1 VAGDD
6 LRIVANHAFLQKPMQ
21 PVTPTRRF
29 SQPQLRI
36 DILSVAILLL
46 FLWGWHWRVAGY
58 LSPVAGASLM
68 GFLAMCMAY
77 GSIFTRLIAP
87 LFHGAPGVP
96 FQVLAGYFLFNSLL
110 FLVAL
115 CSPFGMVFNLAMLFI
130 LALIGLV
137 AMRQRALPDDT
148 LPSDHLAGC
157 LAMIVSCIGATIC
170 CNDIQVPGVQ
180 EGSVIYKVWS
190 DVFIHV
196 REISVFAQ
204 AHGIGSIQDIKL
216 AGGRAPIY
224 HFASYLSPAA
234 ISVVSGAT
242 AMQVYASLQLPLGIA
257 LTGLAAF
264 CFMGK
269 LFGWGPGIAATV
281 AVVLIPDA
289 FQQGFQIRYLSY
301 NFMAQVNL
309 GMLYGIAAVAMAWM
323 FMIDGCRRGKY
334 SLVLLAYGFLAV
346 CLFYKAHLF
355 VANSYVMLMY
365 PLVFFV
371 PLRLSWRIGMGL
383 IATAVFSLVVMW
395 SQSIPRVPTLRL
407 DGSGI
412 GRYLVLLLAKSEPG
426 WIREEFT
433 RIFIQEKHSLVV
445 QAFFAAVMLLL
456 STFGFWVAGLA
467 VALGTTWRK
476 MPMIIWSFPII
487 VVGNY
492 LLTSIGLA
500 GDEHGVGSPDE
511 LLNRPL
517 VWAYFAVAAWT
528 AAVAYRTSIGTA
540 LPRGGK
546 AAAAM
551 LVCALSVGA
560 ALYSAPN
567 LQTYPQYQVPTFA
580 TGAVPG
586 CLVEAARYLRLHSAQ
601 SDVVQ
606 ESAADPRFRLAAL
619 AERQLY
625 VGEEPF
631 GGVSKMQEE
640 RLADVTRLKLMSDPK
655 QIREFFATRRIDWY
669 LQRPETEL
677 AWPMASLPHPS
688 FSCGGFKLFQFVR
701 TMRI

>member
-1 VAGDD
+1 
-6 LRIVANHAFLQKPMQ
+6 MQ
-21 PVTPTRRF
+21 PSTFIQRISL
-29 SQPQLRI
+29 SQVRI
-36 DILSVAILLL
+36 DILSLGIMLV

-58 LSPVAGASLM
+58 LSPAVGASLLC
-68 GFLAMCMAY
+68 FLALCMAY
-77 GSIFTRLIAP
+77 GSVFTRLIAP
-87 LFHGAPGVP
+87 LFQAPPGVP
-96 FQVLAGYFLFNSLL
+96 FQIMSGYFVFNSLL
-110 FLVAL
+110 FILAL
-115 CSPFGMVFNLAMLFI
+115 CTPFGMVINLALLTI
-130 LALIGLV
+130 VALLGLV
-137 AMRQRALPDDT
+137 AMRKRVLPIDSA
-148 LPSDHLAGC
+148 PSDHVAAC
-157 LAMIVSCIGATIC
+157 LAIFIACVGATIC
-170 CNDIQVPGVQ
+170 CNDIQVIGL
-180 EGSVIYKVWS
+180 EDGNVIYKVWS

-234 ISVVSGAT
+234 ISVVGGAT
-242 AMQVYASLQLPLGIA
+242 AMQVYASLQLPLGIV

-269 LFGWGPGIAATV
+269 LFGWGPGIAAVV

-334 SLVLLAYGFLAV
+334 GLVLLAYGFLVV

-355 VANSYVMLMY
+355 VANSYVLMMY

-371 PLRLSWRIGMGL
+371 PLRRPWRICLG
-383 IATAVFSLVVMW
+383 IAATIIFCLVVSW

-407 DGSGI
+407 DGGGI
-412 GRYLVLLLAKSEPG
+412 GYYLTLLLSKAEPG
-426 WIREEFT
+426 WYQQLFT
-433 RIFIQEKHSLVV
+433 RIFIEEKHGMAF
-445 QAFFAAVMLLL
+445 QAICAAIMLLV
-456 STFGFWVAGLA
+456 STFGLWLGGLI
-467 VALGTTWRK
+467 VALGATWRK
-476 MPMIIWSFPII
+476 LPIILWSFPLI

-492 LLTSIGLA
+492 LVTSIGLA
-500 GDEHGVGSPDE
+500 GDANGVGAPDE

-528 AAVAYRTSIGTA
+528 ASIAYRAMIGAA
-540 LPRGGK
+540 LPRDSARIAG
-546 AAAAM
+546 AA
-551 LVCALSVGA
+551 LVLALSVGI
-560 ALYSAPN
+560 ALHSAPN

-586 CLVEAARYLRLHSAQ
+586 CLVDAANYLRLHSKQ
-601 SDVVQ
+601 TDIIQ
-606 ESAADPRFRLAAL
+606 ESASDPRFRLSAL

-625 VGEEPF
+625 VGVEPF
-631 GGVSKMQEE
+631 GGFSPAHDE
-640 RLADVTRLKLMSDPK
+640 RRDEVKKLRQMTDPD
-655 QIREFFATRRIDWY
+655 QIRQFFATHHIAWY
-669 LQRPETEL
+669 LQRPDTEL
-677 AWPMASLPHPS
+677 AWPVVSLPQPS
-688 FSCGGFKLFQFVR
+688 FVCGGFKLFHFAGAA
-701 TMRI
+701 

>member
-1 VAGDD
+1 MLFSEG
-6 LRIVANHAFLQKPMQ
+6 PMQ
-21 PVTPTRRF
+21 PATLTHRF
-29 SQPQLRI
+29 LLPQRRI
-36 DILSVAILLL
+36 DILSASVLLL

-58 LSPVAGASLM
+58 LSPAAGASLVF
-68 GFLAMCMAY
+68 FLAMCMAY
-77 GSIFTRLIAP
+77 GSIFTRLVAP
-87 LFHGAPGVP
+87 LFRGAPGVP
-96 FQVLAGYFLFNSLL
+96 LQVLSGYFVFNSLL
-110 FLVAL
+110 FIVAL
-115 CSPFGMVFNLAMLFI
+115 CSPLGMVINLAMLTVVAAVG
-130 LALIGLV
+130 LAI
-137 AMRQRALPDDT
+137 MRKRT
-148 LPSDHLAGC
+148 LPIDATPAEHWAGC
-157 LAMIVSCIGATIC
+157 LAIVISCIGATIC
-170 CNDIQVPGVQ
+170 CNDIQVPGY
-180 EGSVIYKVWS
+180 ENGNVIYKVWS

-234 ISVVSGAT
+234 ISVLSDT
-242 AMQVYASLQLPLGIA
+242 PAMQVYASLQLPFGIF

-264 CFMGK
+264 CLMGK

-281 AVVLIPDA
+281 AVVLVPDA

-323 FMIDGCRRGKY
+323 FMIEGCRRGRVG
-334 SLVLLAYGFLAV
+334 LVLLAYVFLVV

-355 VANSYVMLMY
+355 VANSYVLMMY

-371 PLRLSWRIGMGL
+371 PLRLPWRIGLGIL
-383 IATAVFSLVVMW
+383 ATVVFCLVVAW

-412 GRYLVLLLAKSEPG
+412 GRYLVLLLSKAEPG
-426 WIREEFT
+426 WIQQEFT
-433 RIFIQEKHSLVV
+433 RIFIHEKHSLPV
-445 QAFFAAVMLLL
+445 QALYAAVMLLL
-456 STFGFWVAGLA
+456 STFGMWLAGLA
-467 VALGTTWRK
+467 VALAASWRK
-476 MPMIIWSFPII
+476 LPLIFWSFPII

-492 LLTSIGLA
+492 LITSIGLA
-500 GDEHGVGSPDE
+500 GDTHGVGSPDE

-528 AAVAYRTSIGTA
+528 AAVGYRALIGVE
-540 LPRGGK
+540 LPRGGR
-546 AAAAM
+546 AAGAM
-551 LVCALSVGA
+551 AIFALCVGA

-586 CLVEAARYLRLHSAQ
+586 CLVDAAHYLRRHSAESDIVQEAAS
-601 SDVVQ
+601 
-606 ESAADPRFRLAAL
+606 DPRFRLAAL

-631 GGVSKMQEE
+631 GGVSATQDA
-640 RLADVTRLKLMSDPK
+640 RLAEVARLKQMRDPE
-655 QIREFFATRRIDWY
+655 QIRQFFATRNIKWFLR
-669 LQRPETEL
+669 RPETAL
-677 AWPMASLPHPS
+677 AWPMAALPQPS
-688 FSCGGFKLFQFVR
+688 FICGGFQIFHFAQPR
-701 TMRI
+701 

>member
-1 VAGDD
+1 MQSVTINQRVA
-6 LRIVANHAFLQKPMQ
+6 A
-21 PVTPTRRF
+21 
-29 SQPQLRI
+29 PQRSI
-36 DILSVAILLL
+36 DFATTGVLLL

-58 LSPVAGASLM
+58 LSPAAGASLVF
-68 GFLAMCMAY
+68 FLGLCLAY
-77 GSIFTRLIAP
+77 GRIFTRVIAP
-87 LFHGAPGVP
+87 LFRGAPGTP
-96 FQVLAGYFLFNSLL
+96 FQVLSGYFLFNSLL
-110 FLVAL
+110 FIFALV
-115 CSPFGMVFNLAMLFI
+115 SPFGMVINLVLLTC
-130 LALIGLV
+130 LALLGLI
-137 AMRQRALPDDT
+137 AMRKRALPADAT
-148 LPSDHLAGC
+148 RADHVAGLLATIIAC
-157 LAMIVSCIGATIC
+157 VGATIC
-170 CNDIQVPGVQ
+170 CNDIQVPGL
-180 EGSVIYKVWS
+180 ENGNVIYKVWS

-234 ISVVSGAT
+234 ISVASGAT
-242 AMQVYASLQLPLGIA
+242 AMQVYASLQLPLGIV

-334 SLVLLAYGFLAV
+334 GLVLLAYVFLVV

-355 VANSYVMLMY
+355 VANSYVMMMY

-371 PLRLSWRIGMGL
+371 PLRRPWRIGLGVL
-383 IATAVFSLVVMW
+383 ATVVFFLVVSW

-412 GRYLVLLLAKSEPG
+412 GRYLVLLLAKAESG
-426 WIREEFT
+426 WYQQLFT
-433 RIFIQEKHSLVV
+433 RLFIQEKHGLAL
-445 QAFFAAVMLLL
+445 QAIYAAIMLLV
-456 STFGFWVAGLA
+456 STFGLWLAGVV
-467 VALGTTWRK
+467 VALGATWRK
-476 MPMIIWSFPII
+476 LPVILWSFPVI

-492 LLTSIGLA
+492 LVTSIGLA
-500 GDEHGVGSPDE
+500 GDAHGVGSPDE

-528 AAVAYRTSIGTA
+528 AAIAYRAVIGA
-540 LPRGGK
+540 GLPRSGGK
-546 AAAAM
+546 IAGAALAV
-551 LVCALSVGA
+551 LLSVGA
-560 ALYSAPN
+560 ALHSAPN

-586 CLVEAARYLRLHSAQ
+586 CLVDAANYLRLHSAQ
-601 SDVVQ
+601 TDIVQ
-606 ESAADPRFRLAAL
+606 EAAADPRFRLAAL
-619 AERQLY
+619 GERQLY

-631 GGVSKMQEE
+631 GGVSATQDE
-640 RLADVTRLKLMSDPK
+640 RLAEVARLKYMTDPD
-655 QIREFFATRRIDWY
+655 QIRQFFTARRIAWY
-669 LQRPETEL
+669 LQRPDTEL
-677 AWPMASLPHPS
+677 AWPMASLPQPS
-688 FSCGGFKLFQFVR
+688 FVCGGFKLFHFSGA
-701 TMRI
+701 T